1 MELELP
7 PDFPHKPFKNYTYE
21 VKQFNRNFL
30 AIWICNHG
38 IFSYTSDIPKSIWG
52 FYNTKTR
59 TYFSPVNFKTIG
71 KEVDITQTRNY
82 TAMRLNLNPLEL
94 ALYV

>member
-1 MELELP
+1 MLILNHSH
-7 PDFPHKPFKNYTYE
+7 FTYTD
-21 VKQFNRNFL
+21 RTPR
-30 AIWICNHG
+30 A
-38 IFSYTSDIPKSIWG
+38 IWG

-59 TYFSPVNFKTIG
+59 TYFSPVNCKTVG
-71 KEVDITQTRNY
+71 EEVDITQTRNY

>member
-7 PDFPHKPFKNYTYE
+7 SDFIHKPPKGFSYE
-21 VKQFNRNFL
+21 VKQFKRNLL

-38 IFSYTSDIPKSIWG
+38 IFSYTSDTPKSIWG

-59 TYFSPVNFKTIG
+59 TYFSPVNCKTVG

-82 TAMRLNLNPLEL
+82 TAMRLNLNPLEF